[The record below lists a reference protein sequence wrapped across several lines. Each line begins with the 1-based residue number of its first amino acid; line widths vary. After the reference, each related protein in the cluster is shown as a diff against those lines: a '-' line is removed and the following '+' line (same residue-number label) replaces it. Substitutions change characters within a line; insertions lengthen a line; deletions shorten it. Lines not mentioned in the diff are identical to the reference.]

1 MHRKILLSLALAC
14 LPSTGCDS
22 QACTL
27 IGCAGTFQI
36 ALQRDA
42 WTAGEYTI
50 TVVADGEA
58 IECAVTLPLQCEAPP
73 ACPQGSP
80 FVLGLEGCALDPS
93 QHKLGSVEFQQGHA
107 PKSVAVQVRQDGAL
121 LGEGQ
126 YSPTYSESQP
136 NGPDCEPTCVGAD
149 SATLALKN

>member
-1 MHRKILLSLALAC
+1 MHRKILLALSLAC

-27 IGCAGTFQI
+27 IGCGSTFQI

-42 WTAGEYTI
+42 WTAGEYTV
-50 TVVADGEA
+50 TVVADGET
-58 IECAVTLPLQCEAPP
+58 IECAATLPLQCEAPP
-73 ACPQGSP
+73 ACPQNSP
-80 FVLGLEGCALDPS
+80 FILGLEGCALDPS
-93 QHKLGSVEFQQGHA
+93 QHKLGNIEFQQGHA
-107 PKSVAVQVRQDGAL
+107 PKSVALQIHQDGAL

-149 SATLALKN
+149 SVTLALKK